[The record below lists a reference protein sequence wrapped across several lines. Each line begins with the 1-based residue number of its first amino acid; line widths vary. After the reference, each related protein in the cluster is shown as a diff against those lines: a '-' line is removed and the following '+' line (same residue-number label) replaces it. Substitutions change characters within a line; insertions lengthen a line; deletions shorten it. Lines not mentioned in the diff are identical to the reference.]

1 MVTIVTRAGKGSQ
14 LEHAEADANFTNL
27 KAAIEAAQSTIAA
40 IPTTYQPLDSDL
52 TAIAALTTTA
62 FGRAF
67 LVLADAAAARAAIG
81 AGTGAPVSVR
91 DVSTVV
97 GPVTTLLFNGAP
109 VIDGGGGLAV
119 VSAAITPTTIAATDA
134 TDASSSTAAAVKT
147 AGGLAVAKKGYIGTD
162 LHVGADANFNKLA
175 NGQGIAIK
183 SLTELTTIAAAA
195 YTDTTIQIPAGAIVL
210 GVSGYVVAT
219 ATGPTQ
225 FMVGDAGDSARYSYA
240 PLANTL
246 GASSAGTKAGAY
258 FNQYAASVRITAQFA
273 PSSDTLG
280 RVRVTIHYIEVTP
293 PTS

>member
-147 AGGLAVAKKGYIGTD
+147 AGGLAVAKKAYVGTD
-162 LHVGADANFNKLA
+162 LHVGADAHLNQMA
-175 NGQGIAIK
+175 NGQGFAFK
-183 SLTELTTIAAAA
+183 ALTEELTIAAAA
-195 YTDTTIQIPAGAIVL
+195 ASDTAIQIPVNAMVFKVTTRVTAAIPTAATFIV
-210 GVSGYVVAT
+210 GIPSSPSRFQNSGIST
-219 ATGPTQ
+219 ALNTT
-225 FMVGDAGDSARYSYA
+225 DAGLSSLSGVYST
-240 PLANTL
+240 PE
-246 GASSAGTKAGAY
+246 
-258 FNQYAASVRITAQFA
+258 FVRITPNLTPADA
-273 PSSDTLG
+273 SG
-280 RVRVTIHYIEVTP
+280 RVRVTIHFLEITP
-293 PTS
+293 ASS